1 MNGWP
6 QLELQPIGPLW
17 LEIGVLLTTI
27 GIFVYSV
34 YATQYQPVKVRV
46 ISAFL
51 RFLLLASGYF
61 LLHHPTLTR
70 QVIEPQPSRMAVL
83 IDRSGS
89 MGAEVEDG
97 SSRYQKAFD
106 VLDDLRAAGT
116 DFDVYEFDQTVS
128 EPLGAVPAPRRLSG
142 NRTDFYGSL
151 SQFLGKHSDYT
162 SLTLLSDGHDLGR
175 FSQMSVE
182 DTRQWL
188 NRLNAPPINTVL
200 IGDQL
205 SGPEVAIHSI
215 DAPAFSFVRAP
226 LTIRATIIVRNL
238 DGFQTQAQLLD
249 GENIIQIKD
258 LVLDDQG
265 FGTVEFQFYP
275 EQQGEHLY
283 TIHIPPHHL
292 ETNTENNS
300 QQVLVD
306 IGRDKISVLHI
317 SGSITWDLQGLR
329 AMFERDPLV
338 DLTAFYIMR
347 TREHVQIGTDNRS
360 IPHDE
365 MALVPFP
372 TEEIFDRQL
381 FGFDVVVFQDF
392 DAGNYFS
399 DSYQARRLM
408 SKIKEFVQNHHGGF
422 VVVGGPRTAGGPS
435 LGLTPLAEVLPLVP
449 PNYRTPFDAETHDST
464 LTDQGKNHPIL
475 RLFDGDTMKFT
486 GTMAGVRLNEGA
498 ETLLRDQGGR
508 PLLSVMEPG
517 SGRTLFL
524 NTSSS
529 WQWQRDALAA
539 GKTGESYYD
548 FWEQALKWV
557 IQDPS
562 LNQVRITTSKTAA
575 DPLKLDIEV
584 LLRQRN
590 YQPAATTEAVLQV
603 TPLDN
608 RGDPVSLTFTTDYSG
623 RAEKTFTAERPGYYR
638 LAFTEGPWSELSRP
652 RTLFLGGSQDEL
664 RNLDLVPETLQ
675 RLANYTNGSFQS
687 RVDRFEGRQL
697 AMKTPEDKH
706 VIETHRVK
714 IRNWIWSLP
723 ILLLIASLEW
733 AVRRSSQLA

>member
-1 MNGWP
+1 MNWP
-6 QLELQPIGPLW
+6 HLELQPIGPIW
-17 LEIGVLLTTI
+17 LEITVLLTTLAVF
-27 GIFVYSV
+27 GYSV
-34 YATQYQPVKVRV
+34 SATRFQPPLVRV
-46 ISAFL
+46 VSAVL
-51 RFLLLASGYF
+51 RFILLASGFF

-97 SSRYQKAFD
+97 SSRYQKAFS
-106 VLDDLRAAGT
+106 VLEDLRRNGT
-116 DFDVYEFDQTVS
+116 EFDVFEFDQTVS
-128 EPLGAVPAPRRLSG
+128 DPLGAELAPRRLSG
-142 NRTDFYGSL
+142 NRTDFHSSL
-151 SQFLGKHSDYT
+151 SQFLSKHSDYT
-162 SLTLLSDGHDLGR
+162 AVTILSDGHDLGR
-175 FSQMSVE
+175 FSQMSVD

-188 NRLNAPPINTVL
+188 RRLNAPPINTLL

-292 ETNTENNS
+292 ESNTENNR

-392 DAGNYFS
+392 DAGNYFN

-408 SKIKEFVQNHHGGF
+408 NKIKEFVQNHHGGF

-449 PNYRTPFDAETHDST
+449 PNYRTPFDEKPHQPI
-464 LTDQGKNHPIL
+464 LTSLGKNHPML
-475 RLFDGDTMKFT
+475 RLFDSETMSFT

-498 ETLLRDQGGR
+498 ETLLQDKGGQ
-508 PLLSVMEPG
+508 PLLTVMEPG

-529 WQWQRDALAA
+529 WKWQRDALAA

-557 IQDPS
+557 IQDPA

-575 DPLKLDIEV
+575 NPLKLDVEV
-584 LLRQRN
+584 LLRRRN
-590 YQPAATTEAVLQV
+590 YEPAANTEATLQV
-603 TPLDN
+603 VPLDD
-608 RGDPVSLTFTTDYSG
+608 RSDPVNLSFTTDYSG

-638 LAFTEGPWSELSRP
+638 LQFTDAPWADLSRP

-675 RLANYTNGSFQS
+675 RLANYSNGTFQS
-687 RVDRFEGRQL
+687 RADRFNSKQL
-697 AMKTPEDKH
+697 AMATPEDKH
-706 VIETHRVK
+706 VIETHRIK